1 MEGSMDVAG
10 LQAELREFA
19 RARDWEQFHDPKNL
33 AMALTV
39 EAAELMELFQWSTA
53 RESWEARSDDA
64 TIDSIREELAD
75 VLIYLLRLADVLAV
89 DLDAAVR
96 MKIGMNAEKYPT
108 GLSMGNATK
117 YNRRAR

>member
-1 MEGSMDVAG
+1 MEGRMDVAG

-19 RARDWEQFHDPKNL
+19 RARDWEKFHDPKNL

-53 RESWEARSDDA
+53 RESLEARSDDA
-64 TIDSIREELAD
+64 TLDSIREELAD
-75 VLIYLLRLADVLAV
+75 VLIYLLRLADVLAI

-96 MKIGMNAEKYPT
+96 MKIDANAEKYPT
-108 GLSMGNATK
+108 GLSKGNATK